1 MRVCIVGAS
10 GKLGQYMVQHS
21 LDHGYEVVGVCRE
34 QSVEKLDAFEARI
47 TVIPGATDDREIIER
62 AVAGCHGVLVVLVPR
77 GELDMATQGELR
89 AALQV
94 ARASGAVVLDLGA
107 LRFLDTSGLRLILET
122 AEASRR
128 DGFSFSVLP
137 GSAAVQRRFEVA
149 GVAEL
154 VPFEDPA

>member
-1 MRVCIVGAS
+1 MSDTADG
-10 GKLGQYMVQHS
+10 L
-21 LDHGYEVVGVCRE
+21 
-34 QSVEKLDAFEARI
+34 
-47 TVIPGATDDREIIER
+47 
-62 AVAGCHGVLVVLVPR
+62 
-77 GELDMATQGELR
+77 
-89 AALQV
+89 
-94 ARASGAVVLDLGA
+94 LDLGA

-137 GSAAVQRRFEVA
+137 GSAAVQRLFDVA